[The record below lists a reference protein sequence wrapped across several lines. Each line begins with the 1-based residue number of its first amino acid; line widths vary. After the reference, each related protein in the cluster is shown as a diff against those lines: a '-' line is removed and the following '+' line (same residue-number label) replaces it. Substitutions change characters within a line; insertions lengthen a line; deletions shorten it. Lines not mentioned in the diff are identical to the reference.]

1 MKTLGGLG
9 PTIIGAM
16 LGQSILSAVFVFS
29 RLYTKARIN
38 RSMGWDDHMA
48 TFSWVML
55 LCYSAICSHA
65 ATEGYGQHAAD
76 LGVEQAALAAK
87 ITIIGQT
94 FCIIGIATSKAC
106 VAFFLLRIV
115 VFLWHKI
122 VLWVCVIAAAVICI
136 LCALFDF
143 IRCDPVAGVWNPTI
157 KAYCWMG
164 TEAFTDLSVGVGVTS
179 VICDFVL
186 ALLPWAILWRLNM
199 KTKEKRLIG
208 ISMSLGV
215 FAGASGIVRAIEL
228 KRLSGRADYT
238 YESVSPI
245 LWSSTELCIT
255 LCTASMP
262 MLRPLLNKLR
272 GRVSTDDYRGYDKGL
287 SGGTPGQGI
296 SLENMNNST
305 GKRRKGSTKMGLN
318 ETTIG
323 VSAMGTYMD
332 QTKRQGSDESV
343 LINRR
348 MEEGAITVITE
359 IETQSKRSGS
369 VTEHTSEYTRR

>member
-1 MKTLGGLG
+1 
-9 PTIIGAM
+9 M
-16 LGQSILSAVFVFS
+16 LRIWVLSKPPWQQRSPSLV
-29 RLYTKARIN
+29 RLSVSLSHLCPHLFT
-38 RSMGWDDHMA
+38 DH
-48 TFSWVML
+48 V
-55 LCYSAICSHA
+55 
-65 ATEGYGQHAAD
+65 G
-76 LGVEQAALAAK
+76 
-87 ITIIGQT
+87 
-94 FCIIGIATSKAC
+94 IIGIATSKAC

-296 SLENMNNST
+296 SLENMNNSS
-305 GKRRKGSTKMGLN
+305 GRRRKGSTKMGLN

-348 MEEGAITVITE
+348 MEEGGITVITE